1 MAEPDARPV
10 HISIVL
16 DRSGSMNGIADDVVG
31 GFNEFLRRQRR
42 EPGAARVTLV
52 QFDGE
57 NPFELLIDGAP
68 LDGVRDLE
76 RSRYQ
81 PRGMTPLFDAVGRM
95 IGRIDAELASRSH
108 AGERPED
115 QVVVIV
121 TDGLENASREH
132 TRESIFRM
140 VEHRKA
146 EQDWVFVFLGA
157 NQDSYAE
164 GAKVGVAPA
173 NASNWAFSGAGTRGA
188 FDELA
193 AATVVHRRKSAPGR
207 ADSKEAYLR
216 KAGRGKE

>member
-95 IGRIDAELASRSH
+95 IGRIDRVGQPLPRWRA
-108 AGERPED
+108 AGGPGGRHRHRRPRER
-115 QVVVIV
+115 Q
-121 TDGLENASREH
+121 REH